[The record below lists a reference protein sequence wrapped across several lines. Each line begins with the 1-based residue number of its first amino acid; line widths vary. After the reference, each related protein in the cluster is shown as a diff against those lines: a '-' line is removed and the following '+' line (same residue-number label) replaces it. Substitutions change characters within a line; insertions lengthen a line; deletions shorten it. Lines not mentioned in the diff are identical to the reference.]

1 MKQVVKVEG
10 MTCGGCANTVKQ
22 RFAGLPNVAS
32 VDVDLDKKQATLES
46 SERVSNKDLQTALE
60 GTNYQVVN

>member
-22 RFAGLPNVAS
+22 RFSGLPNVEKIEI
-32 VDVDLDKKQATLES
+32 DLENKQATLEA
-46 SERVSNKDLQTALE
+46 SERISAEALETALE
-60 GTNYQVVN
+60 GTNYSVV